1 MAPLEDNRIFSGV
14 YGFFQGTLSA
24 PEWLAYFFGGF
35 AVIMTVVNGFL
46 LIGTDLHVDGTQG
59 RGTVPVAPGAQPAG
73 TVRHPASDR

>member
-14 YGFFQGTLSA
+14 YGFFEGTLSA

-46 LIGTDLHVDGTQG
+46 LIGTIFTWMERRVVG
-59 RGTVPVAPGAQPAG
+59 RFQSRLGP
-73 TVRHPASDR
+73 